1 MNNKSEPEAEDSRG
15 RKEVMLWW
23 KVGMERGP
31 DPGGT
36 ARPGCRAAIRWHL
49 NTNRAYYGVPR
60 WKVENVP
67 EPGPWTPPFS
77 GSVQPVLPVLSHS
90 FCGKATN

>member
-1 MNNKSEPEAEDSRG
+1 MEAWHGAWLEG
-15 RKEVMLWW
+15 V
-23 KVGMERGP
+23 P
-31 DPGGT
+31 DPGGKSQHLLLT
-36 ARPGCRAAIRWHL
+36 ARPGCRAAIRWNL
-49 NTNRAYYGVPR
+49 NTNRAYCGVPR

-67 EPGPWTPPFS
+67 EPGPWMPPFS